1 VRWLRT
7 EEGCMTNSITVRW
20 AGRAAT
26 GSTYKIER
34 TTNNS
39 TWATLAA
46 AQPATAPYTSPAG
59 VLDGNASYG
68 AATFRLVD
76 AAAFSAAG
84 WLWLD
89 DALVQ
94 WDGKSGEELTGCVW
108 HSGYGVYADGSA
120 VLEAHEAYTDVVTIM
135 SHAVVYR
142 ITHIDASGRA
152 SAPAHFWY
160 YAPPA
165 PEDSG
170 ICVVVV
176 SVGADL
182 GMKRQAGVQV
192 QAYLATDD
200 QFGTLAGQHLDSNA
214 VEANSALTN
223 VFGLA
228 FFHCWKNSARSGK
241 TADAPYTFILKPG
254 PNELKVSASVI
265 PDRDW
270 VLLSQIAD

>member
-1 VRWLRT
+1 
-7 EEGCMTNSITVRW
+7 MTNTITLRW
-20 AGRAAT
+20 AGRGT
-26 GSTYKIER
+26 SGSSYKIEK

-39 TWATLAA
+39 TWSTVVASR
-46 AQPATAPYTSPAG
+46 PATEPYSSPSGELAG
-59 VLDGNASYG
+59 DVAYG
-68 AATFRLVD
+68 ASVISLVD
-76 AAAFSAAG
+76 GAAFSSSG

-94 WDGKSGEELTGCVW
+94 WADQSGNQLTGCVW
-108 HSGYGVYADGSA
+108 HSGYGVYAAGSP
-120 VLEAHEAYTDVVTIM
+120 VFQAHETYTDTVTIINY
-135 SHAVVYR
+135 AVVYR
-142 ITHIDASGRA
+142 ITHVDANGRA
-152 SAPAHFWY
+152 SAPSHFWY

-228 FFHCWKNSARSGK
+228 FFHCWKNSARTGK
-241 TADAPYTFILKPG
+241 TADAPYTFTLKPG
-254 PNELKVSASVI
+254 PNELKVTASVI